1 MSILPAGEGGVYL
14 RTYLAP
20 LSPWLERPDITDILV
35 NRPGEVWIESQGKL
49 TRAEAPEL
57 SALMLQRLTQ
67 QIAAVSAQGVNREHP
82 LLAATLPG
90 GARVQVVAPPAT
102 RQHLALAI
110 RKHVVDDVSLQD
122 MAAQGSFAE
131 VRRADLDAP
140 EPVDA
145 ELSALLAHGAIETFL
160 RTAVRAG
167 KTIVISGGTATGKT
181 TFLNALLREVPSEE
195 RILLIEDTPE
205 VRLHQPNTVGMVAV
219 KGELGE
225 AKVGVDELMQA
236 ALRMRP
242 DRLMVGEIRGR
253 EAFSFLRAVNTG
265 HPGSMTT
272 VHADSPRGALDQIAF
287 MALQAGVNLSR
298 AEVIAYAREVV
309 DVIVQLTRQGGR
321 RKVAAIAFGRQV
333 TI

>member
-1 MSILPAGEGGVYL
+1 
-14 RTYLAP
+14 
-20 LSPWLERPDITDILV
+20 
-35 NRPGEVWIESQGKL
+35 
-49 TRAEAPEL
+49 
-57 SALMLQRLTQ
+57 
-67 QIAAVSAQGVNREHP
+67 
-82 LLAATLPG
+82 
-90 GARVQVVAPPAT
+90 
-102 RQHLALAI
+102 LALAI

-122 MAAQGSFAE
+122 MAAQGSFAD
-131 VRRADLDAP
+131 VRRADLDMA
-140 EPVDA
+140 EPADA
-145 ELSALLAHGAIETFL
+145 DLAALLAHGAIEAFL

-205 VRLHQPNTVGMVAV
+205 VRLHQPNAVGMVAV
-219 KGELGE
+219 KGDLGE
-225 AKVGVDELMQA
+225 AKVGVDELMP

-321 RKVAAIAFGRQV
+321 RKVAAIAFGRNVQV
-333 TI
+333 